1 MKTSKRKMNI
11 SEFERQKPHKTPQ
24 ALRNLIKKYR
34 KIVVEMPIMDDEDA
48 VKVEMADDFVKELE
62 SLKKIFEKVE

>member
-11 SEFERQKPHKTPQ
+11 SEFERQKPHKPHQ

-48 VKVEMADDFVKELE
+48 VKVEMAADFLKELE
-62 SLKKIFEKVE
+62 SLKKIFEKGE